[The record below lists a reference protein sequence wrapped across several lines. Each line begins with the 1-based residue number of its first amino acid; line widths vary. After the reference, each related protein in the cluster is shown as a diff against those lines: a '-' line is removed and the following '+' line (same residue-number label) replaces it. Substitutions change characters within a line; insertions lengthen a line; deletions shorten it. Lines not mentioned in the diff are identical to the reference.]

1 MEIDTIRA
9 ALRTRIPVADTALFA
24 EMRARVAQAADGAFL
39 RSMHDVLQRY
49 ERGEPI
55 RPTLPNTMQFLY
67 MRDRQLFTFLLFPEL
82 LEVAYQAGRAIGA
95 AFDAP
100 RRSGITLREA
110 LSSAIQV
117 AEKFDYGRQSVL
129 EVRGETFARY
139 RTEECADC
147 YGLPDIG
154 LKLCVYEAGVA
165 AGALETVLGR
175 PVRVV
180 ETYCGASGDP
190 YDEFEIHVDE
200 VVARG

>member
-1 MEIDTIRA
+1 
-9 ALRTRIPVADTALFA
+9 LF
-24 EMRARVAQAADGAFL
+24 EQMRARVAAAADGAFL
-39 RSMHDVLQRY
+39 RAMHDVLGRY

-55 RPTLPNTMQFLY
+55 RPTLPNRMQFIY
-67 MRDRQLFTFLLFPEL
+67 MRDRQTFTFLLFPEL

-100 RRSGITLREA
+100 RRTGITLAEA
-110 LSSAIQV
+110 LASAIGV
-117 AEKFDYGRQSVL
+117 AEEFDYGRQSVV

-154 LKLCVYEAGVA
+154 LRLCVYEAGVA

-175 PVRVV
+175 PVRVTEV
-180 ETYCGASGDP
+180 RCVASGDP
-190 YDEFEIHVDE
+190 YDEFEIHAE
-200 VVARG
+200 EQS